1 MRPPSWISR
10 VLGVVTA
17 GVIAACGLSACSS
30 DSKGANPTTSTT
42 FKPALE
48 ARGDKTWLDWNNQ
61 AAARG
66 FTESANK
73 VAADVAKRIKDGG
86 VTCTGYFDTTFDYIA
101 TSYYKVGIP
110 IPVGSGECAGATDAD
125 DATENI
131 LIEVMDPEKPSG
143 ADLVAFKRNL
153 LCKQAKEDGR
163 RPDGSSL
170 FPGIPY
176 VMAKDKTYVIQ
187 PDAHSTAREIAK
199 VLGLQA
205 KDMCE
210 GIK

>member
-1 MRPPSWISR
+1 
-10 VLGVVTA
+10 VLGVA
-17 GVIAACGLSACSS
+17 IASVVAVGGLSACSS
-30 DSKGANPTTSTT
+30 DSKSATPTSTT
-42 FKPALE
+42 FKPPLE
-48 ARGDKTWLDWNNQ
+48 VRGDKTWLDWNNQ

-66 FTESANK
+66 FTQPANK
-73 VAADVAKRIKDGG
+73 VAADVAKKIKAGG
-86 VTCTGYFDTTFDYIA
+86 VKCAGYFDTTFDYIA

-110 IPVGSGECAGATDAD
+110 IPVGSGECSGATDAD

-153 LCKQAKEDGR
+153 LCKRAKEDGR